1 MEPYKWYPQR
11 AGRVDLV
18 LPRARATGRLD
29 DPVVRQEIAKL
40 PILTRSA
47 EWTARRAR
55 AAQEQGRPQGPEGS
69 LGKLAASHVAR
80 AAARVHTLISGADAM
95 LSGEDGP
102 LDGTIAEILGEY
114 VIDIWAG
121 HRDGARTLPW
131 EEDTIVCVFS
141 TTKTMTALS
150 ALVLFDRGE
159 LSFDDPVTRYW
170 PEYGQNGKAS
180 TEIRHFLGH
189 TAGLPGFGEKL
200 TEAQLYDWDYAIRVL
215 ERQEPWWQPGEL
227 CGYHA
232 ITQGFLVGEIVRRI
246 TGMSLANFFHENVAA
261 PLGVDFHIGLP
272 FRPDGGNAVRRTD
285 PGNARG
291 DDSGV
296 HARPRAGFARHHAAG
311 HEYRRLAPGGDPGWQ
326 RPRQRALG
334 RARADGH
341 RQQGICLRGR
351 SPLARDHRADLP
363 REQGDM
369 DGMGVKH
376 GIGYGLSG
384 LFAEQMPK
392 DVKTCFWGGAGGS
405 TIILDHTNHEPCVH
419 VLRHEPDPDGHEHA
433 RRRTRR
439 RPDRAVL
446 RGVPLSGV
454 AAWVRLTAFPDTSVL
469 EQFPYLQ
476 LSQIFQAA
484 SLWPRQRRPIWWS
497 KHFTSRPSAGGAS
510 SSATAARAGERIRR
524 CVRQ

>member
-1 MEPYKWYPQR
+1 MEIHGHCDER
-11 AGRVDLV
+11 FGALREEFERNFTERGDVGASFAATVD
-18 LPRARATGRLD
+18 
-29 DPVVRQEIAKL
+29 
-40 PILTRSA
+40 
-47 EWTARRAR
+47 
-55 AAQEQGRPQGPEGS
+55 
-69 LGKLAASHVAR
+69 
-80 AAARVHTLISGADAM
+80 
-95 LSGEDGP
+95 
-102 LDGTIAEILGEY
+102 GEY

-131 EEDTIVCVFS
+131 EDDTIVCVFS

-246 TGMSLANFFHENVAA
+246 TGSSLGTFFRDNVAV
-261 PLGVDFHIGLP
+261 PLGVDFHVGLDP
-272 FRPDGGNAVRRTD
+272 AHFGRTAEMLSGGPIPEMPEEMTPEYMRGREPDLPDIMPPVTNTDGWRQAEIPAGNGH
-285 PGNARG
+285 GNARSVVRAQTAIANG
-291 DDSGV
+291 GSAFGV
-296 HARPRAGFARHHAAG
+296 D
-311 HEYRRLAPGGDPGWQ
+311 L
-326 RPRQRALG
+326 L
-334 RARADGH
+334 
-341 RQQGICLRGR
+341 
-351 SPLARDHRADLP
+351 SPATIEQIF
-363 REQGDM
+363 REQGNM

-405 TIILDHTNHEPCVH
+405 TIILDHTNHVCMSYVMNQMDMNMLGDERGSGLTGRFYEG
-419 VLRHEPDPDGHEHA
+419 LR
-433 RRRTRR
+433 
-439 RPDRAVL
+439 
-446 RGVPLSGV
+446 
-454 AAWVRLTAFPDTSVL
+454 
-469 EQFPYLQ
+469 
-476 LSQIFQAA
+476 
-484 SLWPRQRRPIWWS
+484 
-497 KHFTSRPSAGGAS
+497 
-510 SSATAARAGERIRR
+510 
-524 CVRQ
+524 

>member
-1 MEPYKWYPQR
+1 MEIHGHCDER
-11 AGRVDLV
+11 FGALREEFERNFTERGDVGASFAATVD
-18 LPRARATGRLD
+18 
-29 DPVVRQEIAKL
+29 
-40 PILTRSA
+40 
-47 EWTARRAR
+47 
-55 AAQEQGRPQGPEGS
+55 
-69 LGKLAASHVAR
+69 
-80 AAARVHTLISGADAM
+80 
-95 LSGEDGP
+95 
-102 LDGTIAEILGEY
+102 GEY

-170 PEYGQNGKAS
+170 PEYGQNGKES

-261 PLGVDFHIGLP
+261 PLGVDFHIGLDP
-272 FRPDGGNAVRRTD
+272 AHFGRTAEMLSGGPIPEMPAEMIPEYMRGREPDLPDIMPPVTNTGAWRQAEIPAGNGH
-285 PGNARG
+285 GNAR
-291 DDSGV
+291 SV
-296 HARPRAGFARHHAAG
+296 
-311 HEYRRLAPGGDPGWQ
+311 
-326 RPRQRALG
+326 
-334 RARADGH
+334 ARAQTAIANGGSAFGVD
-341 RQQGICLRGR
+341 LL
-351 SPLARDHRADLP
+351 SPATIEQIF
-363 REQGDM
+363 REQGNM

-405 TIILDHTNHEPCVH
+405 TIILDHTNHVCMSYVMNQMDMNMLGDE
-419 VLRHEPDPDGHEHA
+419 
-433 RRRTRR
+433 
-439 RPDRAVL
+439 
-446 RGVPLSGV
+446 RGAG
-454 AAWVRLTAFPDTSVL
+454 LTARFY
-469 EQFPYLQ
+469 EGF
-476 LSQIFQAA
+476 
-484 SLWPRQRRPIWWS
+484 R
-497 KHFTSRPSAGGAS
+497 
-510 SSATAARAGERIRR
+510 
-524 CVRQ
+524 

>member
-1 MEPYKWYPQR
+1 MEIHGHCDER
-11 AGRVDLV
+11 FGALREEFERNFTERGDVGASFAATVD
-18 LPRARATGRLD
+18 
-29 DPVVRQEIAKL
+29 
-40 PILTRSA
+40 
-47 EWTARRAR
+47 
-55 AAQEQGRPQGPEGS
+55 
-69 LGKLAASHVAR
+69 
-80 AAARVHTLISGADAM
+80 
-95 LSGEDGP
+95 
-102 LDGTIAEILGEY
+102 GEY

-131 EEDTIVCVFS
+131 EDDTIVCVFS

-246 TGMSLANFFHENVAA
+246 TGSSLGTFFRDNVAV
-261 PLGVDFHIGLP
+261 PLGVDFHVGLDP
-272 FRPDGGNAVRRTD
+272 AHFGRTAEMLSGGPIPEMPEEMTPEYMRGREPDLPDIMPPVTNTDGWRQAEIPAGNGH
-285 PGNARG
+285 GNARSVVRAQTAIANG
-291 DDSGV
+291 GSAFGV
-296 HARPRAGFARHHAAG
+296 D
-311 HEYRRLAPGGDPGWQ
+311 L
-326 RPRQRALG
+326 L
-334 RARADGH
+334 
-341 RQQGICLRGR
+341 
-351 SPLARDHRADLP
+351 SPATIEQIF
-363 REQGDM
+363 REQGNM

-405 TIILDHTNHEPCVH
+405 TIILDHTNHVCMSYVMNQMDMNMLGDERGAGLTGRFYEG
-419 VLRHEPDPDGHEHA
+419 LR
-433 RRRTRR
+433 
-439 RPDRAVL
+439 
-446 RGVPLSGV
+446 
-454 AAWVRLTAFPDTSVL
+454 
-469 EQFPYLQ
+469 
-476 LSQIFQAA
+476 
-484 SLWPRQRRPIWWS
+484 
-497 KHFTSRPSAGGAS
+497 
-510 SSATAARAGERIRR
+510 
-524 CVRQ
+524 